1 LKRIF
6 RLRIPREKLLVFLL
20 LLSFLSLVSLI
31 CVYSTQQLPTE
42 VEQTLPL
49 GIYSHV
55 GNFTYI
61 ANLRPNTI
69 YNKTTLKPGEGTIY
83 LRITESINTT
93 FSYKFQIFQLGRAD
107 ITTEHSTS
115 VYLSTAVWSKQI
127 DTFGSDILT
136 FTDTTT
142 GQFSVTYLVN
152 VFETDEMVKTI
163 NTEIGASA
171 TSYNV
176 TISPRI
182 HTLATASAGT
192 IDEYFNPALTI
203 HFYHATVGGDYA
215 TVEGLQH
222 NNSGILTKTTRKIY
236 QEWVVLQRYA
246 SYAFAITSFSALALL
261 ALAFRKNR
269 PSAKTEEQ
277 LFKKIIK
284 PYKEIIVQA
293 GNPPQEER
301 MTTVTM
307 KTLEDLAK
315 VADQLGRPIIHNE
328 KTPTKKDE
336 KSTHVFYVLDGLTKY
351 EYTVTAASAREK

>member
-1 LKRIF
+1 M
-6 RLRIPREKLLVFLL
+6 PREKLLVFLL
-20 LLSFLSLVSLI
+20 LLSFLSLVSLM
-31 CVYSTQQLPTE
+31 CVYYTQQLPTE

-49 GIYSHV
+49 GVYRHV

-61 ANLRPNTI
+61 ANLRPNKI

-93 FSYKFQIFQLGRAD
+93 FSYRFEIFQLGLAD

-127 DTFGSDILT
+127 DTFGSDTLT

-142 GQFSVTYLVN
+142 GQFSFTYLVN
-152 VFETDEMVKTI
+152 VFETDDMVKTI
-163 NTEIGASA
+163 NSEIGASA

-182 HTLATASAGT
+182 HTVATTSEGT

-222 NNSGILTKTTRKIY
+222 NNSGVLTKTTRKIY
-236 QEWVVLQRYA
+236 QEWTVLQRYA
-246 SYAFAITSFSALALL
+246 SYAFAITSFSVLALA
-261 ALAFRKNR
+261 ALAFRTNR
-269 PSAKTEEQ
+269 PPAKAEEQ

-284 PYKEIIVQA
+284 PYKEIIVEEA
-293 GNPPQEER
+293 GEPPQEER
-301 MTTVTM
+301 MTTITL

-336 KSTHVFYVLDGLTKY
+336 KSAHVFYVLDGLTKY